1 MSRSKPLVRSKKIS
15 PAPNKQW
22 LCWFLWSLLPG
33 PGRTTQDILSIV
45 PCLFG
50 FCIFCIL
57 FGLIGM
63 GDKTKESVFPDGCF
77 LKWWYPQNTP
87 KWSKMDHFSRKT
99 DGCWAPSLL
108 GNPQIKRGLV
118 DLPIGFSVG
127 SRRVTHHAA
136 VQLFQNA
143 LFLGFSFFFFKFL
156 NPKRLVTGERC
167 FSWKNI
173 WSYYSDLTRPHPKKG
188 S

>member
-1 MSRSKPLVRSKKIS
+1 MIVMVSVVTITGTGEDNPRYIKYRSLPF
-15 PAPNKQW
+15 
-22 LCWFLWSLLPG
+22 WFLYFLY
-33 PGRTTQDILSIV
+33 T
-45 PCLFG
+45 
-50 FCIFCIL
+50 FCS
-57 FGLIGM
+57 IGM

-87 KWSKMDHFSRKT
+87 KWSKIDHFRRKT

-108 GNPQIKRGLV
+108 GNPQIKRGWV

-136 VQLFQNA
+136 LQLFQNA
-143 LFLGFSFFFFKFL
+143 LFLGCSAFRFFFFKFL
-156 NPKRLVTGERC
+156 TPKRLVTGERC

-173 WSYYSDLTRPHPKKG
+173 LVKL
-188 S
+188 